1 MKKLKKVLSQL
12 QVLIMPHAIITYVA
26 IIIAILLI
34 IFSGFF
40 NTENPFVSSV
50 LMGIATGVISGIVL
64 LIVTGIKNTWVYT
77 LEEKV
82 KWLDSVHVEIL
93 SYMGKE
99 KGYPRFRQENTL
111 NDCYNYVYDFGAD
124 ASNINEKISQAQFSK
139 ILPFNPDKYFLKKY
153 DYDTYKMAKMIQGL
167 HETISES
174 DESETFL
181 NPKNIADL
189 FNDLNHKM
197 FVLNHDILKDIEDK
211 KRLLM
216 LAKKSIL

>member
-12 QVLIMPHAIITYVA
+12 QVLVMPHAIITYVA
-26 IIIAILLI
+26 IIVAVVLI
-34 IFSGFF
+34 ILSGVFYAD
-40 NTENPFVSSV
+40 NPFASSV

-64 LIVTGIKNTWVYT
+64 LIVTGIKNTWVYM

-82 KWLDSVHVEIL
+82 KWLDAVHAEIL

-99 KGYPRFRQENTL
+99 KAYLRFRQENIL
-111 NDCYNYVYDFGAD
+111 EDCYNYVYDFGAD
-124 ASNINEKISQAQFSK
+124 ASNINAKISQAQFSK

-153 DYDTYKMAKMIQGL
+153 DYDTYKMAKAIQEL
-167 HETISES
+167 YETISNS
-174 DESETFL
+174 DESEEFL
-181 NPKNIADL
+181 SPKNIYDL
-189 FNDLNHKM
+189 FKDLSYKM

-216 LAKKSIL
+216 LARKSIL

>member
-12 QVLIMPHAIITYVA
+12 QVLVMPHAIITYVA
-26 IIIAILLI
+26 IIVAVVLI
-34 IFSGFF
+34 ILSGVFYA
-40 NTENPFVSSV
+40 NNPFVSSV

-64 LIVTGIKNTWVYT
+64 LIVTGIKNTWVYM

-82 KWLDSVHVEIL
+82 KWLDAVHAEIL

-99 KGYPRFRQENTL
+99 KAYPRFRQENIL
-111 NDCYNYVYDFGAD
+111 EDCYNYVYDFGAD
-124 ASNINEKISQAQFSK
+124 ASNINATISQAQFSK

-153 DYDTYKMAKMIQGL
+153 DYDTYKMAKTIQEL
-167 HETISES
+167 HETISNS
-174 DESETFL
+174 DESEEFL
-181 NPKNIADL
+181 SPKNIFDL
-189 FNDLNHKM
+189 FKDLSHKM

>member
-12 QVLIMPHAIITYVA
+12 QVLVMPHAIITYVA
-26 IIIAILLI
+26 IIVAVVLI
-34 IFSGFF
+34 ILSGVFYA
-40 NTENPFVSSV
+40 NNPFVSSV

-64 LIVTGIKNTWVYT
+64 LIVTGIKNTWVYM

-82 KWLDSVHVEIL
+82 KWLDAVHAEIL

-99 KGYPRFRQENTL
+99 KAYPRFRQENIL
-111 NDCYNYVYDFGAD
+111 EDCYKYVYDFGAD
-124 ASNINEKISQAQFSK
+124 ASNINATISQAQFSK

-153 DYDTYKMAKMIQGL
+153 DYDTYKMAKTIQEL
-167 HETISES
+167 HETISNS
-174 DESETFL
+174 DESEEFL
-181 NPKNIADL
+181 SPKNIFDL
-189 FNDLNHKM
+189 FKDLSHKM